1 MRRTGL
7 AFLVLGAILIAP
19 GAGAQHE
26 EHANQTKPEAGSP
39 APPMMPGGMMSGGMM
54 SGGMMSGMAM
64 CQQTA
69 TGEAMCPHQEMKGL
83 VQQVVTS
90 FEAIQKEQNPATLKS
105 KLAEHGTLLNKLLA
119 ASQKTCPMM
128 GMMEQMQNHTTSP
141 ETGGG
146 GHE

>member
-1 MRRTGL
+1 
-7 AFLVLGAILIAP
+7 
-19 GAGAQHE
+19 
-26 EHANQTKPEAGSP
+26 
-39 APPMMPGGMMSGGMM
+39 
-54 SGGMMSGMAM
+54 MAM